1 MGTLHPQEL
10 LKQWELE
17 TMPIEMITGH
27 SLQNLVKIQQ
37 AMDTINLTL
46 YNIRTDVDSLI
57 AHTGIKPIQ
66 TGKKKPPKQ
75 G

>member
-17 TMPIEMITGH
+17 KIPIEMVTGH

-37 AMDTINLTL
+37 AIDTINISL
-46 YNIRTDVDSLI
+46 YNIRADVDSLI
-57 AHTGIKPIQ
+57 AHTGIKPNAK
-66 TGKKKPPKQ
+66 GKKKPPKQ

>member
-17 TMPIEMITGH
+17 KIPIEMATGH

-37 AMDTINLTL
+37 AIDTINLTL
-46 YNIRTDVDSLI
+46 YNIRADVDSLI
-57 AHTGIKPIQ
+57 AHTGMKPNAK
-66 TGKKKPPKQ
+66 GKKKPPKK